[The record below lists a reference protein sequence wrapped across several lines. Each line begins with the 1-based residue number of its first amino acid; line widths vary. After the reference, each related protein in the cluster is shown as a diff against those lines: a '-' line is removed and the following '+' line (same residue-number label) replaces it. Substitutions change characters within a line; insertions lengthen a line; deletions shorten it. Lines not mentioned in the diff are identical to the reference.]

1 MDREGTRRPGWLVQD
16 WTGALSMLTSYS
28 GSERLDATSRSSL
41 LAIQWTAT
49 LLLSTG
55 QISCPSA
62 HFVSST
68 PRRNAHAAR
77 YAMVG
82 YTSFEASA
90 SVDSAATA
98 ARNTTNRASH
108 DKHRQPSRLFS
119 HGQNGTDSTSQ
130 QHRFVSR
137 ITQIVRASQRP
148 RSEAESRFS
157 VVLMKFHLTPN

>member
-77 YAMVG
+77 YAM
-82 YTSFEASA
+82 
-90 SVDSAATA
+90 DSAATA

>member
-1 MDREGTRRPGWLVQD
+1 
-16 WTGALSMLTSYS
+16 MLTSYS

-77 YAMVG
+77 YAM
-82 YTSFEASA
+82 
-90 SVDSAATA
+90 DSAATA